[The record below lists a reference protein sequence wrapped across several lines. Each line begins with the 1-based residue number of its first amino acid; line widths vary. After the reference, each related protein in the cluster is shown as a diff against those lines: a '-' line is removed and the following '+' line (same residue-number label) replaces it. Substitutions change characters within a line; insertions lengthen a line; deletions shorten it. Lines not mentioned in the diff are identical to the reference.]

1 MLDFKFF
8 FECRCFLSNNNP
20 ILPNIYSRN
29 IIRLAQSANMQALPL
44 ANSKIIIAIVMP
56 NNLAIS
62 INNFSFLISLI
73 I

>member
-1 MLDFKFF
+1 
-8 FECRCFLSNNNP
+8 
-20 ILPNIYSRN
+20 
-29 IIRLAQSANMQALPL
+29 MQALPL